1 MKNVVVIPAVQPKDK
16 KLDKFGGWGW
26 MSYSI
31 DAWKFW
37 CDKNNHQL
45 VIYDKTSIEDTTKYR
60 VTVQRW
66 FDMFDFLDE
75 KGIEYDQI
83 CMTDASYIPRWDM
96 PDIFE
101 MTDGKLTT
109 THEYDNF
116 KWLYESIQGYK
127 EFFDNYE

>member
-60 VTVQRW
+60 VCLLYT
-66 FDMFDFLDE
+66 
-75 KGIEYDQI
+75 
-83 CMTDASYIPRWDM
+83 SPSPRD
-96 PDIFE
+96 
-101 MTDGKLTT
+101 
-109 THEYDNF
+109 
-116 KWLYESIQGYK
+116 S
-127 EFFDNYE
+127 

>member
-116 KWLYESIQGYK
+116 KWVYELSLIHI
-127 EFFDNYE
+127 